1 MKDVIV
7 IGAGPSGSFAA
18 YRLAKAGFTVDIL
31 EEHREV
37 GKPVECTGLV
47 SQRVL
52 KYVRTKSIAGT
63 VRGANIFFPNG
74 KSVHIEKDDP
84 TIVLFRDAFD
94 KDVAAMAIG
103 AGSGIRINARALSVT
118 EHDDHVTVRYRENG
132 SIKEEDARI
141 VIGADGINSVVRRD
155 VYGMRQKHVVS
166 TLQYDMASGIED
178 EDSVN
183 VYLGSQY
190 THGFFGWAVPGGDI
204 VRVGTG
210 SYKASAR
217 PYMDNLSRRFG
228 DNRTLGI
235 TGAGIPIR
243 MAERLSSRRT
253 VLVGDAGGIVKPL
266 SGGGIYTGIFS
277 SDVAANYVVEALESD
292 SSEASLRKYDREI
305 RNTIGKEL
313 KKDAMIQR
321 IYSRISDRS
330 FNRIYSM
337 ISNEKII
344 DVINRS
350 GDIDYPSTVIIK
362 VLLRN
367 PGILYSMWK

>member
-18 YRLAKAGFTVDIL
+18 HRLAKAGFSVDLL

-52 KYVRTKSIAGT
+52 QYVRTKSIAGT
-63 VRGANIFFPNG
+63 VRGANIFFPSG
-74 KSVHIEKDDP
+74 KSLHIEKEDR
-84 TIVLFRDAFD
+84 TIVLFRDSFD

-103 AGSGIRINARALSVT
+103 SGSNIRINARAISVK
-118 EHDDHVTVRYRENG
+118 EHDDHVTVRFRENG
-132 SIKEEDARI
+132 NLKEEDARI
-141 VIGADGINSVVRRD
+141 AVGADGINSIVRRD
-155 VYGMRQKHVVS
+155 VYGLRQKHVVS
-166 TLQYDMASGIED
+166 TLQYDMASRIED

-183 VYLGSQY
+183 VYLGSKY

-204 VRVGTG
+204 IRVGTG
-210 SYKASAR
+210 SYRSSAR
-217 PYMDNLSRRFG
+217 QYMDNLSVRFG
-228 DNRTLGI
+228 ENRVLAI

-243 MAERLSSRRT
+243 MAEFLNTRRT

-277 SDVAANYVVEALESD
+277 SDVASKYISEALED
-292 SSEASLRKYDREI
+292 DRPEKILRKYDREI
-305 RNTIGKEL
+305 RSTIGKEL
-313 KKDAMIQR
+313 KKDAIVQS

-330 FNRIYSM
+330 FDRIYNM
-337 ISNEKII
+337 ISSEKII

-362 VLLRN
+362 VLIRN

>member
-18 YRLAKAGFTVDIL
+18 YRLARAGFSVDLL

-52 KYVRTKSIAGT
+52 QYVRTRSIAGT

-74 KSVHIEKDDP
+74 KSIHIEKDDP
-84 TIVLFRDAFD
+84 TIVLFRDSFD

-132 SIKEEDARI
+132 NIREEDAMI
-141 VIGADGINSVVRRD
+141 VVGADGINSVVRRD
-155 VYGMRQKHVVS
+155 VYRLRQRHVVS
-166 TLQYDMASGIED
+166 TLQYDMASTMDD
-178 EDSVN
+178 EDSVS
-183 VYLGSQY
+183 VYLGSKY

-210 SYKASAR
+210 SYRASAR
-217 PYMDNLSRRFG
+217 PYMENLSHRFG
-228 DNRTLGI
+228 DNRVLGI

-243 MAERLSSRRT
+243 MAERLNTKRT

-277 SDVAANYVVEALESD
+277 SDVAARYVIEDLENGNTGTALK
-292 SSEASLRKYDREI
+292 KYDREI
-305 RNTIGKEL
+305 RATIGREL
-313 KKDAMIQR
+313 KKDSMVQS

-330 FNRIYSM
+330 FNRIYGM

>member
-1 MKDVIV
+1 M